1 MSRQPGRPAPALERV
16 AKWRADRPAFYDQG
30 PVRNRHLI
38 SGKEAKV
45 DGKPA
50 YSSAVVAGNTIYL
63 AGAVSGRDAA
73 GNVIGRGDIEA
84 QAVAVYENLKETLAS
99 AGATFA
105 DLTKIT
111 VFATKLEY
119 RAKIGEVRA
128 RYIAQPPPASTF
140 VVVSSLADPEFL
152 VEIEGIAVIDNG

>member
-1 MSRQPGRPAPALERV
+1 M
-16 AKWRADRPAFYDQG
+16 K
-30 PVRNRHLI
+30 NRHLI
-38 SGKEAKV
+38 SGKETRV

-73 GNVIGRGDIEA
+73 GNVVGRGDIEA
-84 QAVAVYENLKETLAS
+84 QTVAVFESLKETLAS

-111 VFATKLEY
+111 VFATKLEH
-119 RAKIGEVRA
+119 RATIGEVRN
-128 RYIAQPPPASTF
+128 RYISQPPPASTF
-140 VVVSSLADPEFL
+140 VVVASLADPDFL
-152 VEIEGIAVIDNG
+152 VEIEGVAVTTQE

>member
-1 MSRQPGRPAPALERV
+1 M
-16 AKWRADRPAFYDQG
+16 
-30 PVRNRHLI
+30 
-38 SGKEAKV
+38 
-45 DGKPA
+45 
-50 YSSAVVAGNTIYL
+50 YL

-84 QAVAVYENLKETLAS
+84 QTVAVYENLKETLAS

-105 DLTKIT
+105 DLVKIT

-128 RYIAQPPPASTF
+128 RYIKQPPPASTF
-140 VVVSSLADPEFL
+140 VVVASLADPDFL
-152 VEIEGIAVIDNG
+152 VEIEGIAVTDNG

>member
-1 MSRQPGRPAPALERV
+1 MA
-16 AKWRADRPAFYDQG
+16 
-30 PVRNRHLI
+30 NRHVV

-63 AGAVSGRDAA
+63 ACAVSGRDAS
-73 GNVIGRGDIEA
+73 GGVIGRDDIEA
-84 QAVAVYENLKETLAS
+84 QAVAVFESLKETLAS
-99 AGATFA
+99 SGATFA

-128 RYIAQPPPASTF
+128 RYISEAPPASTF
-140 VVVSSLADPEFL
+140 VVVTSLADPDFL
-152 VEIEGIAVIDNG
+152 VEIEGIAVIGRT

>member
-1 MSRQPGRPAPALERV
+1 M
-16 AKWRADRPAFYDQG
+16 K
-30 PVRNRHLI
+30 NRHLI

-45 DGKPA
+45 GDKPA

-84 QAVAVYENLKETLAS
+84 QTVAVYENLKETLAS

-111 VFATKLEY
+111 VFTTKLEY

-128 RYIAQPPPASTF
+128 RYISQPPPASTF
-140 VVVSSLADPEFL
+140 VVVASLADPDFL
-152 VEIEGIAVIDNG
+152 VEIEGVAVIDRA

>member
-1 MSRQPGRPAPALERV
+1 MTR
-16 AKWRADRPAFYDQG
+16 
-30 PVRNRHLI
+30 RHLI

-73 GNVIGRGDIEA
+73 GNVIGRGDVEA
-84 QAVAVYENLKETLAS
+84 QTVAVYESLKETLAS
-99 AGATFA
+99 AGATLA

-111 VFATKLEY
+111 VFTTKLEY

-128 RYIAQPPPASTF
+128 RYIGQPPPASTF
-140 VVVSSLADPEFL
+140 VVVASLADSEFL
-152 VEIEGIAVIDNG
+152 VEIECVAVTTQQA

>member
-1 MSRQPGRPAPALERV
+1 M
-16 AKWRADRPAFYDQG
+16 AKWRADRSAFYDPGLVKNQ
-30 PVRNRHLI
+30 HLI

-73 GNVIGRGDIEA
+73 RNVIGRGDIEA
-84 QAVAVYENLKETLAS
+84 QTIAVYESLKVTLAS

-119 RAKIGEVRA
+119 RAKIAEVRA
-128 RYIAQPPPASTF
+128 RYIPQPPPASTF
-140 VVVSSLADPEFL
+140 VVVSSLADPDFL
-152 VEIEGIAVIDNG
+152 VEIEGIAVTNRTA

>member
-1 MSRQPGRPAPALERV
+1 VP
-16 AKWRADRPAFYDQG
+16 
-30 PVRNRHLI
+30 NRHVI

-45 DGKPA
+45 NGKPA

-63 AGAVSGRDAA
+63 AGAVSGRDVS
-73 GNVIGRGDIEA
+73 GGVIGRADIEA
-84 QAVAVYENLKETLAS
+84 QTVAVFENLKETLAS
-99 AGATFA
+99 SGATFA

-128 RYIAQPPPASTF
+128 RYISESPPASTF
-140 VVVSSLADPEFL
+140 VVVASLADPDFL
-152 VEIEGIAVIDNG
+152 VEIEGIAVIGRT

>member
-1 MSRQPGRPAPALERV
+1 VP
-16 AKWRADRPAFYDQG
+16 
-30 PVRNRHLI
+30 NRHLI
-38 SGKEAKV
+38 SGKEAQV

-50 YSSAVVAGNTIYL
+50 YSSAVVAGDTIYL

-84 QAVAVYENLKETLAS
+84 QTVAVYESLKETLAS
-99 AGATFA
+99 AGASFA

-119 RAKIGEVRA
+119 RAKVAEVRA
-128 RYIAQPPPASTF
+128 RYIPQPPPASTF
-140 VVVSSLADPEFL
+140 VVVVSLADPDFL
-152 VEIEGIAVIDNG
+152 VEIEGVAVRPKA

>member
-1 MSRQPGRPAPALERV
+1 MP
-16 AKWRADRPAFYDQG
+16 
-30 PVRNRHLI
+30 NRHVI

-63 AGAVSGRDAA
+63 AGAVSGRDAS

-84 QAVAVYENLKETLAS
+84 QTVGVFESLKETLAS

-111 VFATKLEY
+111 VFATKLDY
-119 RAKIGEVRA
+119 RAKIGQVRA
-128 RYIAQPPPASTF
+128 RYIPEAPPASTF
-140 VVVSSLADPEFL
+140 VVVASLADPDFL
-152 VEIEGIAVIDNG
+152 VEIEGIAVIGSA

>member
-1 MSRQPGRPAPALERV
+1 VTS
-16 AKWRADRPAFYDQG
+16 
-30 PVRNRHLI
+30 RHLI

-63 AGAVSGRDAA
+63 AGAVAGRDASGKA
-73 GNVIGRGDIEA
+73 IGRGDIEA
-84 QAVAVYENLKETLAS
+84 QTVAVYESLKETLAS

-105 DLTKIT
+105 DLVKIT

-119 RAKIGEVRA
+119 RAKIGEVRR
-128 RYIAQPPPASTF
+128 RYISQPPPASTF
-140 VVVSSLADPEFL
+140 VVVASLADPDFL
-152 VEIEGIAVIDNG
+152 VEIEGVAVVERA

>member
-1 MSRQPGRPAPALERV
+1 MP
-16 AKWRADRPAFYDQG
+16 
-30 PVRNRHLI
+30 NRHVI

-50 YSSAVVAGNTIYL
+50 YSSAVVSGNTIYL
-63 AGAVSGRDAA
+63 AGAVSGRDAS

-84 QAVAVYENLKETLAS
+84 QTVAVFESLKETLAS

-111 VFATKLEY
+111 VFATKLDY
-119 RAKIGEVRA
+119 RAKIGQVRA
-128 RYIAQPPPASTF
+128 RYIPEAPPASTF
-140 VVVSSLADPEFL
+140 VVVASLADPDFL
-152 VEIEGIAVIDNG
+152 VEIEGIAVIGSA

>member
-1 MSRQPGRPAPALERV
+1 MT
-16 AKWRADRPAFYDQG
+16 
-30 PVRNRHLI
+30 NRHLI
-38 SGKEAKV
+38 SGKEAKA

-50 YSSAVVAGNTIYL
+50 YSSAVVAGDTIYL
-63 AGAVSGRDAA
+63 AGAVSGRDAS

-84 QAVAVYENLKETLAS
+84 QTVAVFESLKETLAS

-105 DLTKIT
+105 DLVKIT

-140 VVVSSLADPEFL
+140 VVVASLADPDFL
-152 VEIEGIAVIDNG
+152 VEIEGIAVIGRA

>member
-1 MSRQPGRPAPALERV
+1 MT
-16 AKWRADRPAFYDQG
+16 
-30 PVRNRHLI
+30 NRHLI

-84 QAVAVYENLKETLAS
+84 QAVAVFETLKETLAS
-99 AGATFA
+99 VGAAFA

-119 RAKIGEVRA
+119 RGKIGEVRA

-140 VVVSSLADPEFL
+140 VVVSSLADPDFL
-152 VEIEGIAVIDNG
+152 IEIEGVAVTGRA

>member
-1 MSRQPGRPAPALERV
+1 MP
-16 AKWRADRPAFYDQG
+16 
-30 PVRNRHLI
+30 NRHVI

-63 AGAVSGRDAA
+63 AGAVSGRNAT
-73 GNVIGRGDIEA
+73 GNVIGRDDIEA
-84 QAVAVYENLKETLAS
+84 QTVAVFESLKETLAS

-111 VFATKLEY
+111 VFATKLDY
-119 RAKIGEVRA
+119 RAKIGQVRA
-128 RYIAQPPPASTF
+128 RYIPEAPPASTF
-140 VVVSSLADPEFL
+140 VVVASLADPNFL
-152 VEIEGIAVIDNG
+152 VEIEGIAVIGSA